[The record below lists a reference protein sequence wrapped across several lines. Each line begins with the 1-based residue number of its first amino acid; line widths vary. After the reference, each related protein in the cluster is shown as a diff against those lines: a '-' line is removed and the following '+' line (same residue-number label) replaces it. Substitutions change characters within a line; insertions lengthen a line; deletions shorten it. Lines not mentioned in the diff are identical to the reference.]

1 MSTIKCKY
9 KAGLELAR
17 YKSRHLLV
25 WQSRAHMDQKMQ
37 FREKDAFVFSSQ
49 DYSHEV
55 ALRTTT

>member
-49 DYSHEV
+49 DDSHEV
-55 ALRTTT
+55 A